1 MIEKIAFK
9 IYDTI
14 CDVAPYVGIAIVLA
28 LCLCG
33 ASVAEMLV

>member
-14 CDVAPYVGIAIVLA
+14 CDALPYVGIVIVLA

-33 ASVAEMLV
+33 ESIVEALA